1 MKKILTIEGMM
12 CGHCTA
18 HVEKVLK
25 TLDGVT
31 DVVVSLQEKTAEV
44 TMNKSISNDVF
55 EAVITEEGYKL
66 TSIEW

>member
-31 DVVVSLQEKTAEV
+31 DVAVSLQEKTAEV
-44 TMNKSISNDVF
+44 TMEKDISDEVF
-55 EAVITEEGYKL
+55 KAVIAEEGYEV
-66 TSIEW
+66 TSIE